1 MLTCS
6 SGGARDPAPLY
17 YVLSLL
23 AGATVVARL
32 VDGRCEREEGS
43 SHIGKRNVCEVTIDK
58 SFRPVKYSQQGE
70 GFGWPNG
77 LALVGEVVGA
87 RFCFARIVK
96 F

>member
-1 MLTCS
+1 M
-6 SGGARDPAPLY
+6 
-17 YVLSLL
+17 
-23 AGATVVARL
+23 
-32 VDGRCEREEGS
+32 S

-58 SFRPVKYSQQGE
+58 SFRPVKYGQQGE
-70 GFGWPNG
+70 GFGWLNG